1 VVWVWSATTCKG
13 PGAAESAGGDA
24 LQFWGEEAIKITLP
38 YGQRSVQAL
47 AFSEEGQNLSEDGE
61 EVDDEDEDEAMEGET
76 TFRYSG
82 DLLVTV
88 STDNEHTVNVWKW
101 REKGA
106 DGNAK
111 LLAYAP
117 NTQVGRQQSD
127 CSSVLRCLHPRAAP
141 PRTGGPHPA
150 PLCMAMLL
158 STVCP
163 PPPHPRCAGCTS
175 AGVLRRV
182 PATLQVLHGGGPC
195 AAPGGA

>member
-127 CSSVLRCLHPRAAP
+127 CSSVLRGCTHAP
-141 PRTGGPHPA
+141 PLPA
-150 PLCMAMLL
+150 LRAHTPPRCAWPCCSQR
-158 STVCP
+158 STP
-163 PPPHPRCAGCTS
+163 PPYPRCAGCTS